1 MLPQPQFEHLPG
13 YESDASTSRLQRA
26 MAETAINATRRIS
39 EGQLEGVERFTLED
53 LSIRIAGDLVL
64 GVEAQKIKNCLETD
78 RAKFISNQQIDDFLR
93 QNQLVDQAKAREE
106 ADFAVDEVVLDD
118 ETVIYLIDDFYN
130 FRKQIA
136 QQHRQF
142 KQAFTNPADYQQA
155 LKDLPMKSSPEKRR
169 QLKQCLIGKLVE
181 FNRQIQE
188 LLRRPTELPTLESA
202 WQFIDEAV
210 LLTHFP
216 EKRDKN
222 GQLVF
227 LNAKNTEFRR
237 AMIETALIGAIN
249 ERCFAQLFEL
259 TDLGKAI
266 EYHPSTV
273 AEDQR
278 GIDCKLL
285 VKYRRDDGN
294 RYRLARVNQVARG
307 DYQQCWV
314 PIDIKASR
322 RLADDTLNKRLD
334 YAQKHHTVM
343 TSWPMFSGIHREDL
357 ALYRTPSGEID
368 MLPVYAMK
376 TSLDADQIRMMNQ
389 LSNVIYYG
397 RGYRPDDFISR
408 LDQVKADILRGVE
421 YFDHQADTAI

>member
-1 MLPQPQFEHLPG
+1 MLPQPQFEHLPD

-93 QNQLVDQAKAREE
+93 QNQLVDQAKAQEE

-118 ETVIYLIDDFYN
+118 ETVIYLIDDFYD

-169 QLKQCLIGKLVE
+169 QLKQCLTGKLVE

-202 WQFIDEAV
+202 WQFIDEVV

-237 AMIETALIGAIN
+237 VMIETALIGAIN

-285 VKYRRDDGN
+285 VKYRRDDN
-294 RYRLARVNQVARG
+294 RYRLARVDQVARG

-334 YAQKHHTVM
+334 YA
-343 TSWPMFSGIHREDL
+343 
-357 ALYRTPSGEID
+357 
-368 MLPVYAMK
+368 
-376 TSLDADQIRMMNQ
+376 
-389 LSNVIYYG
+389 
-397 RGYRPDDFISR
+397 
-408 LDQVKADILRGVE
+408 
-421 YFDHQADTAI
+421 